1 MRDPLTALKRIRKHR
16 KRGAEQAFVEAEHA
30 REVIEARVN
39 AIEVSVANSRDGG
52 CDGDEA
58 GWVAQAA
65 AWRMKMEMRLRTER
79 GRLAERVEVSEDRQ
93 RDLAMASREHRVV
106 ERIIEINDDRRKL
119 EKRRKDDKKLD
130 AMGTSRWRR
139 KGAS

>member
-1 MRDPLTALKRIRKHR
+1 
-16 KRGAEQAFVEAEHA
+16 
-30 REVIEARVN
+30 
-39 AIEVSVANSRDGG
+39 
-52 CDGDEA
+52 
-58 GWVAQAA
+58 
-65 AWRMKMEMRLRTER
+65 MKMEMRLRAER

-119 EKRRKDDKKLD
+119 EKRRKEDKKLD
-130 AMGTSRWRR
+130 AMGTNRWRR